1 MTKHEAIKKLIALFG
16 PDPETNEAIKLA
28 MIALIDTLDEPD
40 PKPAKAKPEEKK
52 TEAKPKKATQKKR
65 KPFDNGKM
73 RVLLEGGWDVPK
85 IADEMGVTPQTI
97 YNHMKEEGLVK

>member
-1 MTKHEAIKKLIALFG
+1 MEKKELIKALFEAITPKTELDEAIKRTIILL
-16 PDPETNEAIKLA
+16 
-28 MIALIDTLDEPD
+28 LDEPD

-52 TEAKPKKATQKKR
+52 TEAKPKKTAQKKR

-73 RVLLEGGWDVPK
+73 RVLLEGGWEVPK